1 MLQRM
6 PTPPTPPTAARHW
19 RLDPRV
25 TYLNHGSYGACPTA
39 VLEAQAKWRDQMEAD
54 AVSFF
59 ARGVFDMLDRSRRA
73 LAAQFGGEATDY
85 VFCRNATTAVET
97 ILDNVARGHG
107 LADGRPFGPGDELLA
122 FDHEYRACLNNL
134 NRLAARTGAHVVHV
148 PMPLEREGRS
158 SISADEIVESLL
170 AAVTPRTRVCLL
182 SHITSASGAV
192 LPVERIVRELE
203 HRGVTTVVDA
213 AHGPGAVAVDIA
225 ALGCAFY
232 TSNCHKWLCS
242 PKGAALLWV
251 RPDLQD
257 GFRPLVLSNH
267 AETNSFPLGAGARSK
282 YQMEFDYTG
291 TDDYTAAGAVA
302 DALDLLP
309 QIAGTNWPGIIARN
323 HQLVLEGRDSLC
335 QRLGIEPPYAD
346 ELIGPMATL
355 PLPILPESR
364 RQPLATRP
372 TYFADALQDALL
384 TNHGIQVP
392 VWRNRQDL
400 SDGRRYFRISAQLY
414 NNVEQY
420 EYLASALAEELE
432 RE

>member
-1 MLQRM
+1 MPTL
-6 PTPPTPPTAARHW
+6 PTPPPAARHW

-39 VLEAQAKWRDQMEAD
+39 VLDAQAKWRDQMEAD

-59 ARGVFDMLDRSRRA
+59 ARGLFDMLDRSRRA
-73 LAAQFGGEATDY
+73 LAAEFGGEAGDY

-97 ILDNVARGHG
+97 ILENVARGHG
-107 LADGRPFGPGDELLA
+107 LADGRPLGPGDELLA

-134 NRLAARTGAHVVHV
+134 NRLAARTGARVVHV
-148 PMPLEREGRS
+148 PMPLEREELWPIGV
-158 SISADEIVESLL
+158 DEIVESLL
-170 AAVTPRTRVCLL
+170 AAVTPRTRICLL

-192 LPVERIVRELE
+192 LPVARIVRELE

-213 AHGPGAVAVDIA
+213 AHGPGAVMVDIA

-267 AETNSFPLGAGARSK
+267 AEANAFPLGAGERSK

-302 DALDLLP
+302 DALEILP
-309 QIAGTNWPGIIARN
+309 QIADTDWRGIIARN
-323 HQLVLEGRDSLC
+323 HQLVLEGRDLLC
-335 QRLGIEPPYAD
+335 QRLGVEPPYAD

-355 PLPILPESR
+355 PLPIVEESR
-364 RQPLATRP
+364 RQSLAARP

-392 VWRNRQDL
+392 VWRNKSDL
-400 SDGRRYFRISAQLY
+400 ADGRRYFRISAQLY
-414 NNVEQY
+414 NSVEQY
-420 EYLASALAEELE
+420 EYLAGGLVEELE